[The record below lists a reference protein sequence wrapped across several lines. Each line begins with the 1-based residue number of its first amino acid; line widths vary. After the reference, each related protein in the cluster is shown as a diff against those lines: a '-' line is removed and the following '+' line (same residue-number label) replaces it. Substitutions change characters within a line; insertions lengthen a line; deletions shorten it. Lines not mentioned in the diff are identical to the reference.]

1 MDDSFSHDIVPQGLP
16 ERGRLGRPSFSSQ
29 KTTDRLRESE
39 RRPSISTSSAP
50 KKKKIKQQRRSVF
63 REEGLD
69 DLSRSVYQDGPGFDL
84 RSLHEDAH
92 KAGTEGGGDNEGVL
106 RESRQGENVRMEGG
120 VGGGQSWYS
129 KLGKGSRP
137 LIKSSATAP
146 PGSFSSIPRVALIV
160 FLIAVVVPGFRYSG
174 GKDKVVIGGADAG
187 VIRTAEL
194 VDNASTIEGRA
205 DSPTSTCTRWAHQI
219 ANVNGTVYIYGGQAK
234 STSGQTTDTW
244 NNNFLT
250 LDLTK
255 SWSRDDPALKG
266 LPQPSGPPAVSM
278 GSLWH
283 SYTSLFL
290 YGGEFSDNP
299 PTSPLPVSTWEYD
312 IKAAKWTEWAN
323 PQTSTGNHSEAGDM
337 PVQRSAEGAGL
348 SVPELG
354 KSWYFGGHLD
364 LYTTEGWSNQIDRV
378 YLRSMLEFTH
388 PGYANTGV
396 YSLGST
402 IAAPQGGVY
411 RNITEGGLQDSA
423 GFTER
428 ADGALVYI
436 PGWGDEGIV
445 LGLAGGTNESFT
457 EMNTIDIYDI
467 ANSTWYKQA
476 TSGESPPIRV
486 NPCIGVVAAPDG
498 TSFQV
503 HLYGGQN
510 LIPYGSQVQYSD
522 MWILTIPS
530 FTWIQVFMDGQS
542 QPAARAGHQCT
553 MWDGQLVVIGGYVG
567 KDISCDSP
575 GIFVFNASSLQW
587 QNTFVSLSPSS
598 SNSGTPGSPG
608 SGSFSDSE
616 DGGYSIIQGSRGYQ
630 VPALVQSVI
639 GGSSQGGAT
648 ATSPAVGAATAG
660 PIATGKPPTFTVTQ
674 SGSIVT
680 QTASP
685 GPNSG
690 SSNNTDAAK
699 SGTNVGAVVAG
710 VIAGFLAILAAYLA
724 FCTWLYRKQLK
735 LYKNHVAMAQ
745 RTAFTNSPD
754 NAMWSSEAGSE
765 DLAAVRSNDK
775 PHGVVLGPFGTEIGG
790 GGGAG
795 TASSSIGRSST
806 GSRLTPGSG
815 LLGESS
821 SGPGSGVL
829 GESSSAHGSVGYGGG
844 LMPGGRYGRMSEGD
858 EGTEYLGA
866 SNLGGYGRPG
876 GSQTAHSSVEDLL
889 GGQEP
894 SFFAVVLNPRRT
906 LRVVNLD

>member
-1 MDDSFSHDIVPQGLP
+1 MASFSHDTIPQGSP
-16 ERGRLGRPSFSSQ
+16 ERGSRLERPSFSSQ
-29 KTTDRLRESE
+29 KTADRLRECE
-39 RRPSISTSSAP
+39 RRPSIAP
-50 KKKKIKQQRRSVF
+50 TTMGTKKKQQRRSVF

-69 DLSRSVYQDGPGFDL
+69 DLRSSVYRGGPDPGASPRTLYMVEEDMHKMDMV
-84 RSLHEDAH
+84 RTHEEIM
-92 KAGTEGGGDNEGVL
+92 KEK
-106 RESRQGENVRMEGG
+106 SSQGESLSSRKEDLHSHDN
-120 VGGGQSWYS
+120 SWYS
-129 KLGKGSRP
+129 KFAMGSRP
-137 LIKSSATAP
+137 MIKSSASAP
-146 PGSFSSIPRVALIV
+146 HGSFPSLPKVALIV
-160 FLIAVVVPGFRYSG
+160 FLIAVVVPGFRYTQG
-174 GKDKVVIGGADAG
+174 VDKVNIGGADAG
-187 VIRTAEL
+187 VIRTADL
-194 VDNASTIEGRA
+194 VDNASSIEGRA

-234 STSGQTTDTW
+234 STSGQNTDTW

-255 SWSRDDPALKG
+255 TWKRTDPALKG
-266 LPQPSGPPAVSM
+266 LPQPVGPPAVSM

-290 YGGEFSDNP
+290 YGGEFSDSP
-299 PTSPLPVSTWEYD
+299 PKSPLPVSTWEYD

-323 PQTSTGNHSEAGDM
+323 PKTSIGNHSEAGNI

-364 LYTTEGWSNQIDRV
+364 MFTTSGWSNQIARV

-396 YSLGST
+396 SSLGST
-402 IAAPQGGVY
+402 NAAPQGGTY

-436 PGWGDEGIV
+436 PGWGNEGIV

-457 EMNTIDIYDI
+457 DMNTIDIYDV

-486 NPCIGVVAAPDG
+486 NPCVGVVAAPDG

-510 LIPYGSQVQYSD
+510 LIPFGSQIQYRD
-522 MWILTIPS
+522 MWILTVPS
-530 FTWIQVFMDGQS
+530 FTWIQVPIDSSQS
-542 QPAARAGHQCT
+542 PPPARAGHQCT
-553 MWDGQLVVIGGYVG
+553 IWDGQMVVIGGYVG
-567 KDISCDSP
+567 RDISCDSP
-575 GIFVFNASSLQW
+575 GIYVFNASSLQW
-587 QNTFVSLSPSS
+587 QNSFVSLGPSS
-598 SNSGTPGSPG
+598 GSSDTPGPSG
-608 SGSFSDSE
+608 SGQFSETVDQ
-616 DGGYSIIQGSRGYQ
+616 GFSIIQGSRGYQ

-639 GGSSQGGAT
+639 GGSSNGGAT

-685 GPNSG
+685 GPGSG
-690 SSNNTDAAK
+690 SSNNGIKKT
-699 SGTNVGAVVAG
+699 GTNTGAVIAG
-710 VIAGFLAILAAYLA
+710 VIAGLFAILAAYLA
-724 FCTWLYRKQLK
+724 FCSWLYRKQLK
-735 LYKNHVAMAQ
+735 LYKDHVAMAQ
-745 RTAFTNSPD
+745 RTAFTNSPE
-754 NAMWSSEAGSE
+754 NAMWSSETGSE
-765 DLAAVRSNDK
+765 HLAMVKSNEK
-775 PHGVVLGPFGTEIGG
+775 PPGVLLGPFGTEIAGSGG
-790 GGGAG
+790 RQSG
-795 TASSSIGRSST
+795 SVGRSST

-815 LLGESS
+815 AAGTSGESS
-821 SGPGSGVL
+821 GSAY
-829 GESSSAHGSVGYGGG
+829 EHGYGGG
-844 LMPGGRYGRMSEGD
+844 VMPGGRYGRMSEGD
-858 EGTEYLGA
+858 EGIEYLGA
-866 SNLGGYGRPG
+866 TDPGGYGHGPPEGR
-876 GSQTAHSSVEDLL
+876 SQTAHSSVEDLL

-894 SFFAVVLNPRRT
+894 SFFAVILNPRRT
-906 LRVVNLD
+906 LRVVNQD

>member
-1 MDDSFSHDIVPQGLP
+1 MASFSHDIIPQ
-16 ERGRLGRPSFSSQ
+16 ERGRIGRPSFSSQ
-29 KTTDRLRESE
+29 KTADRLRECE
-39 RRPSISTSSAP
+39 RRPSIPSSTSGGP
-50 KKKKIKQQRRSVF
+50 KKKQRRSVF

-69 DLSRSVYQDGPGFDL
+69 DLRSSVYRDGCMDFDTRSVGEGQGDRRKENEEGDGELTHKGVSKERSSQD
-84 RSLHEDAH
+84 E
-92 KAGTEGGGDNEGVL
+92 NN
-106 RESRQGENVRMEGG
+106 SRKNIVEEHN
-120 VGGGQSWYS
+120 QSWYA
-129 KLGKGSRP
+129 KLAMGSRP
-137 LIKSSATAP
+137 TIKSSASAP
-146 PGSFSSIPRVALIV
+146 PGSFSSVTRVALIV
-160 FLIAVVVPGFRYSG
+160 FLIAVVVPGFRWG
-174 GKDKVVIGGADAG
+174 EDKVVIGGADAG

-194 VDNASTIEGRA
+194 VDNASSIEGRA
-205 DSPTSTCTRWAHQI
+205 TSPTETCTRWAHQI

-255 SWSRDDPALKG
+255 TWNRDSPALKG

-290 YGGEFSDNP
+290 YGGEFSDSP
-299 PTSPLPVSTWEYD
+299 PAPPLPVSTWEYD
-312 IKAAKWTEWAN
+312 IAAAKWIEWAN
-323 PQTSTGNHSEAGDM
+323 PKTSTGNHSEAGDM
-337 PVQRSAEGAGL
+337 PVQRSAEGAGI
-348 SVPELG
+348 SVPEIG

-364 LYTTEGWSNQIDRV
+364 LYTTAGWSNQIARV

-396 YSLGST
+396 HDLGST
-402 IAAPQGGVY
+402 VAAPKGGVY

-457 EMNTIDIYDI
+457 EMNTIDIYDV

-486 NPCIGVVAAPDG
+486 NPCVGVVAAPDG

-510 LIPYGSQVQYSD
+510 LIPFGSQTQYHD

-530 FTWIQVFMDGQS
+530 FTWIQVHMDGQS

-553 MWDGQLVVIGGYVG
+553 MWDGQMVVIGGYVG

-598 SNSGTPGSPG
+598 SSGDKPGAPG
-608 SGSFSDSE
+608 SGQFSDSNDE
-616 DGGYSIIQGSRGYQ
+616 GFSIIQGSRGYQ
-630 VPALVQSVI
+630 VPALVQSII
-639 GGSSQGGAT
+639 GGSSLGGAT

-685 GPNSG
+685 GSSG
-690 SSNNTDAAK
+690 NKNDIKK
-699 SGTNVGAVVAG
+699 SGTNTGAVVAG
-710 VIAGFLAILAAYLA
+710 VIAGLLAILAAYLA
-724 FCTWLYRKQLK
+724 FCSWLYRKQLK
-735 LYKNHVAMAQ
+735 LYKDHVAMAQ
-745 RTAFTNSPD
+745 RTAFTNSPE
-754 NAMWSSEAGSE
+754 NAMWSSETGSE
-765 DLAAVRSNDK
+765 HLGLVGVKSNEK
-775 PHGVVLGPFGTEIGG
+775 VQGAGAGVMLGPFGTEIGG
-790 GGGAG
+790 SG
-795 TASSSIGRSST
+795 TASSSVGRSST

-815 LLGESS
+815 VAGAFGE
-821 SGPGSGVL
+821 
-829 GESSSAHGSVGYGGG
+829 GSVGNAGYEQGYGGG
-844 LMPGGRYGRMSEGD
+844 VMPGGRYGRMSEGD
-858 EGTEYLGA
+858 EGIEYLGA
-866 SNLGGYGRPG
+866 TDPGGYGRPRMG

-894 SFFAVVLNPRRT
+894 SFFSVVLNPRRT
-906 LRVVNLD
+906 LRVVNSD

>member
-1 MDDSFSHDIVPQGLP
+1 MDSFSHDIVPQGSP

-29 KTTDRLRESE
+29 KTADRLRECE
-39 RRPSISTSSAP
+39 RRPSIATIS
-50 KKKKIKQQRRSVF
+50 KIKPQRRSVF

-69 DLSRSVYQDGPGFDL
+69 DLSNSVYKDGPDIDL
-84 RSLHEDAH
+84 GSLHEGDEDGFTMEADGD
-92 KAGTEGGGDNEGVL
+92 KNGGVVK
-106 RESRQGENVRMEGG
+106 ESRYDQNCVKDGG
-120 VGGGQSWYS
+120 AGQPWYS
-129 KLGKGSRP
+129 KLSRGSRP
-137 LIKSSATAP
+137 VIKSSATAP

-160 FLIAVVVPGFRYSG
+160 FLVAVVVPGFRYG
-174 GKDKVVIGGADAG
+174 GGEDKVNIGGVDAG

-194 VDNASTIEGRA
+194 VENASTIEGRA
-205 DSPTSTCTRWAHQI
+205 DSPTSTCTRWAAQI

-234 STSGQTTDTW
+234 SASGQTTDTW
-244 NNNFLT
+244 SKQFNMHTSLLVLTLPDNNFLT

-255 SWSRDDPALKG
+255 SWSRDEPELKG
-266 LPQPSGPPAVSM
+266 LPQPSGPPAVAM
-278 GSLWH
+278 GSLWN

-290 YGGEFSDNP
+290 YGGQFSDNP
-299 PTSPLPVSTWEYD
+299 PEAPLPVSTWEYD
-312 IKAAKWTEWAN
+312 INAAKWIEWNN
-323 PQTSTGNHSEAGDM
+323 PRTSTGNHSEAGDM

-364 LYTTEGWSNQIDRV
+364 MYTTEGWSNQVARV

-388 PGYANTGV
+388 PGYANSGID
-396 YSLGST
+396 SLGT
-402 IAAPQGGVY
+402 TKAAPQGGAY

-428 ADGALVYI
+428 ADGVLVYI

-445 LGLAGGTNESFT
+445 LGLAGGTNATFT
-457 EMNTIDIYDI
+457 EMDTIDIYDV

-486 NPCIGVVAAPDG
+486 NPCVGVVAAPDG

-510 LIPYGSQVQYSD
+510 LIPFGSQIQYSD

-530 FTWIQVFMDGQS
+530 FTWIQVPMDGQS

-553 MWDGQLVVIGGYVG
+553 MWDSQMVVIGGYVG

-575 GIFVFNASSLQW
+575 GIFVFNTSSLEW
-587 QNTFVSLSPSS
+587 QNNFISLSPSS
-598 SNSGTPGSPG
+598 SDSSDTPGTSG
-608 SGSFSDSE
+608 SGSFSE
-616 DGGYSIIQGSRGYQ
+616 DNGYGYSIIQGSRGYQ

-639 GGSSQGGAT
+639 GGGSQGGAT

-685 GPNSG
+685 GSGSG
-690 SSNNTDAAK
+690 SSNGAKPEK

-710 VIAGFLAILAAYLA
+710 VIAGLLAILAAYLA
-724 FCTWLYRKQLK
+724 FCSWLYRKQLK

-745 RTAFTNSPD
+745 RTAFTNSPE
-754 NAMWSSEAGSE
+754 NAMYSSDAGS
-765 DLAAVRSNDK
+765 DRLAAVRSHEK

-790 GGGAG
+790 SG
-795 TASSSIGRSST
+795 TPGSSVGRSST

-815 LLGESS
+815 MQESS
-821 SGPGSGVL
+821 SGQGSY
-829 GESSSAHGSVGYGGG
+829 GYGGG
-844 LMPGGRYGRMSEGD
+844 VMPGGRYGRMSEGD
-858 EGTEYLGA
+858 EGVEYLGA
-866 SNLGGYGRPG
+866 TDPGSYGRPG
-876 GSQTAHSSVEDLL
+876 GSLTANSSVEDLL

-894 SFFAVVLNPRRT
+894 SFFSVVLNPRRT